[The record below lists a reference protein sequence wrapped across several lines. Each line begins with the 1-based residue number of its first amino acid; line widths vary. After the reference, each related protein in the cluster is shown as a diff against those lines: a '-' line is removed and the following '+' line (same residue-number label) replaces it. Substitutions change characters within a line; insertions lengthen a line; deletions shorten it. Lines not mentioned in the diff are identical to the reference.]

1 MSKLP
6 NICLSV
12 NNSTRQSTSTHE
24 TSFLSWATVQKFY
37 NLLPLGIT
45 PCESIYEAKMYT
57 VALMAMLSPAF
68 PPLLM
73 AAWFVYCSAKKG
85 GRS

>member
-1 MSKLP
+1 MKT
-6 NICLSV
+6 
-12 NNSTRQSTSTHE
+12 NSLTVSSSRGREHDL
-24 TSFLSWATVQKFY
+24 FSWTTVQKFY

-57 VALMAMLSPAF
+57 VALLAMLSPAF